1 MKSIAY
7 LSFLALLGCASEPVT
22 YKESTGKSGYSDK
35 MIDQNLRVS
44 SFQGNSSTKK
54 EKAQLYA
61 KFHAIELCKE
71 MNSPYT
77 HILTIRDTTFDK
89 EVTQTNTYAPTYYY
103 GVSPYYGRYGAY
115 GAGVSMYGAYGP
127 MNTQT
132 TTDVKTIPQF
142 DVYFECVN
150 KAQDARMSFKGLSA
164 ADMKN
169 LMKDVKG
176 GVQIEEIL
184 PDSPNK
190 KTLQVG
196 DIIIKGNGTRVEKV
210 VELYQSHR
218 NSNAEKFVIEFFR
231 DGKRKTAEV
240 KFLDVTEMVGSA
252 QEEIIKEA
260 CKDDS
265 IKGTAALC
273 KKDK

>member
-1 MKSIAY
+1 MRSIAI
-7 LSFLALLGCASEPVT
+7 LSLIALVGCASEPAS
-22 YKESTGKSGYSDK
+22 YKESSGKVGYSDK
-35 MIDQNLRVS
+35 IVDTNLKIS
-44 SFQGNSSTKK
+44 TFEGNSSTKK

-71 MNSPYT
+71 MNQPLT

-103 GVSPYYGRYGAY
+103 GVAPYYGRYGAY

-127 MNTQT
+127 TNTQT
-132 TTDVKTIPQF
+132 TTDVKTIPRF
-142 DVYFECVN
+142 DVYFECVA
-150 KAQDARMSFKGLSA
+150 KALDARMSFKGLSA
-164 ADMKN
+164 DNMKQ

-190 KTLQVG
+190 GTLQVG

-210 VELYQSHR
+210 VELYQAHR
-218 NSNAEKFVIEFFR
+218 NSNADKFTVEFFR
-231 DGKRKTAEV
+231 NGKRKTAVV
-240 KFLDVTEMVGSA
+240 KFLDVSEMVSSA
-252 QEEIIKEA
+252 QAEILKEA
-260 CKDDS
+260 CKEDG
-265 IKGTAALC
+265 IKGVRDIC
-273 KKDK
+273 KK